1 MKDLIYWIWLSN
13 ALTPGTEAYAK
24 LRHAFSSPKEI
35 YHADADALR
44 RVLGIKNR
52 MTLVALSDKNLRRA
66 EEILDF
72 AAMHHVGILTYDD
85 ERFPKRLREI
95 KNPPVLLY
103 YAGTLPDFDTEFFV
117 AMVGSREHNDYGEK
131 MTFEMGHDLAA
142 GGATIISG
150 LAYGIDSIALAAA
163 LDGGGR
169 AVAVLGSGIDI
180 IYPKEHVKLARL
192 IARKGVVLTEF
203 APGIKP
209 NGVNFPVRNRI
220 ISALSHV
227 VLVTSATLHSGA
239 LITAHHAY
247 EQKRQIYALPG
258 NVDDIYC
265 EGTALL
271 LREGAKAAVC
281 AEDILFAYEKSFP
294 GIINMFRLLEAP
306 PGNCEKTLAW
316 AKVVSKGKKRKE
328 PRGKTLPTPSDTL
341 TTGGDAVASDPEKE
355 MRREALESLDAFTR
369 SVYEQIPETGDC
381 LCDSITV
388 EGAASV
394 KVTVAIT
401 KLEIKHL
408 VEILPGG
415 RIART
420 DRSE

>member
-35 YHADADALR
+35 YHADTDALR

-103 YAGTLPDFDTEFFV
+103 YAGTLPDFETEFFV

-192 IARKGVVLTEF
+192 IA
-203 APGIKP
+203 
-209 NGVNFPVRNRI
+209 
-220 ISALSHV
+220 
-227 VLVTSATLHSGA
+227 
-239 LITAHHAY
+239 
-247 EQKRQIYALPG
+247 
-258 NVDDIYC
+258 
-265 EGTALL
+265 
-271 LREGAKAAVC
+271 
-281 AEDILFAYEKSFP
+281 
-294 GIINMFRLLEAP
+294 
-306 PGNCEKTLAW
+306 
-316 AKVVSKGKKRKE
+316 
-328 PRGKTLPTPSDTL
+328 
-341 TTGGDAVASDPEKE
+341 
-355 MRREALESLDAFTR
+355 
-369 SVYEQIPETGDC
+369 
-381 LCDSITV
+381 
-388 EGAASV
+388 
-394 KVTVAIT
+394 
-401 KLEIKHL
+401 
-408 VEILPGG
+408 
-415 RIART
+415 
-420 DRSE
+420 